1 MKKLSVYLLSFLCM
15 ICMVCGVVISLSGAN
30 VETAEAATATVQTVP
45 TLSKTKYKISKDK
58 TGMLLATGIKDFE
71 CVYEIGYAF
80 KDTDGVEKL
89 HAITTKYY
97 TSITS
102 GSSTW
107 TVEDMFGS
115 EYTGMIVWE
124 VEYDLATAYSYQAY
138 AKVGEMTDEGLVKT
152 DNIVYGTRKDLLS
165 QVNTVTFMSGGET
178 IATQSA
184 TVNGTYGTL
193 PEAPKAGYSF
203 KGWYL
208 NEDGMGEAI
217 TSDTKVKITEDH
229 VLYAVYEPYTTYDF
243 RDDSQMEFFGYQV
256 NTTYSIVNDAN
267 GNYLK
272 ITGQPSTSNNI
283 VVFKRD
289 LTAGSVVEIDIEYI
303 TTDSGT
309 WVDSATSQ
317 VTFLAYEANADG
329 SETGDPTVMG
339 NASWDGGWNLGKY
352 TLSKA
357 ISSDCYGV
365 RMQFKFNSDTGAYF
379 KINGIRVIE
388 YPYEYDFTSNK
399 VLSDFVSLDN
409 GSVELVEDA
418 NSNYLKLTPVNNTVT
433 SDNTPQSVFWLK
445 HALTAGMT
453 VEIDFKLVGTINVG
467 HGVWT
472 YGAGENGT
480 ELFEGQFTTAWDAP
494 NRWNDGNFT
503 ASTTITQDC
512 YGVRILVRYAKNA
525 DAYWMVTG
533 IRIMDSG
540 YPTYTVA
547 YDVDGKKT
555 YATVTYGS
563 TYGELPA
570 APEQLGY
577 SFKGWYFEPM
587 GVSEAVTAETVVTTL
602 GDHTLY
608 AVYEEVG
615 IVTEK
620 DRTEYD
626 FTSADQIDAFGYA
639 VNTTYSIVNDA
650 NGNYLKITGQPST
663 SNNIVVFKRD
673 LTAGSVVE
681 IDIEYITTD
690 SGTWVDSATSQV
702 TFLAYEANADGSETG
717 DPTVM
722 GNASWDG
729 GWNLGKYT
737 LSKAISSDCYGVRM
751 QFKFNSDTGAYF
763 KINGIRVIEYP
774 YEYDFTSNKVL
785 SDFVSLDNGSVE
797 LVEDANSNYLKL
809 TPVNNTVTSDNTPQ
823 SVFWL
828 KHALTAGMTVEIDFK
843 LVGTINVGHGVW
855 TYGAGENGTELF
867 EGQFTTAWDAP
878 NRWNDGN
885 FTASTTITQ
894 DCYGV
899 RILVRYAKNADAYW
913 MVTGIRIV
921 DGEYPTYAVTYD
933 VDGEKSYATVT
944 YGSAYGELPVAPEK
958 EWAEFKGWYFNEL
971 GEGEAITAETV
982 VSKLCNHTV
991 YAVYNEYSKTPN
1003 FFEEIEVKNIVD
1015 LNNTD
1020 IQLVRD
1026 ASGNYLKLSPTVLPE
1041 NVESNENQSEIF
1053 FKYPYLKAGWT
1064 VEMDFE
1070 LVGDIVS
1077 AHGIWTFGANEDG
1090 SQLFDGQWT
1099 TGWDAPDRWNN
1110 GNFTTTTE
1118 ITQDCYGVRVR
1129 IRYAHSAN
1137 AYWKLTGIR
1146 VYSLEERCDIATY
1159 ADDKQ
1164 IDIGGWSWM
1173 TGDLSE
1179 TQLEDLQEAGI
1190 TMLAGVFMGGTG
1202 TEAEE
1207 TAFLD
1212 RAQKYGIKILF
1223 QKEWDGSTIPSYVDH
1238 EAFMGY
1244 CVADEPPMRDLS
1256 DLKTLKETWD
1266 ASALKNKLFFV
1277 NLYPVYSNII
1287 SLGTWDYDA
1296 YMEEAITNSGFP
1308 VVSFDHYPLYD
1319 DNGTTVLRTDWLENF
1334 DIASY
1339 YAETNSVP
1347 LWYTL
1352 LTTQHTGSS
1361 EDYIDPTAADLQ
1373 YQMFVAM
1380 TYGTTN
1386 LMHYTFA
1393 GTGEDHKNPIM
1404 ENPNYTG
1411 TDEVVVDENGWT
1423 DSYYDAKDAA
1433 AKIGEWDHVFM
1444 NFNWLGVS
1452 TVTGSSAQTGLI
1464 TSDLEYSVS
1473 VDKYG
1478 VISSVNSTQDVLVG
1492 HFQDSNGYNGVMIT
1506 NLTMPENNTS
1516 ASVTVAFSDEYKAVM
1531 VYQNGEEKFIPLH
1544 NGVLSI
1550 NVASAEGIFIIPVK
1564 LKA

>member
-272 ITGQPSTSNNI
+272 ITGQPSISNNI

-303 TTDSGT
+303 TTDST

-453 VEIDFKLVGTINVG
+453 VD
-467 HGVWT
+467 
-472 YGAGENGT
+472 
-480 ELFEGQFTTAWDAP
+480 
-494 NRWNDGNFT
+494 
-503 ASTTITQDC
+503 
-512 YGVRILVRYAKNA
+512 
-525 DAYWMVTG
+525 
-533 IRIMDSG
+533 
-540 YPTYTVA
+540 
-547 YDVDGKKT
+547 
-555 YATVTYGS
+555 
-563 TYGELPA
+563 
-570 APEQLGY
+570 
-577 SFKGWYFEPM
+577 
-587 GVSEAVTAETVVTTL
+587 
-602 GDHTLY
+602 
-608 AVYEEVG
+608 
-615 IVTEK
+615 
-620 DRTEYD
+620 
-626 FTSADQIDAFGYA
+626 
-639 VNTTYSIVNDA
+639 
-650 NGNYLKITGQPST
+650 
-663 SNNIVVFKRD
+663 
-673 LTAGSVVE
+673 
-681 IDIEYITTD
+681 
-690 SGTWVDSATSQV
+690 
-702 TFLAYEANADGSETG
+702 
-717 DPTVM
+717 
-722 GNASWDG
+722 
-729 GWNLGKYT
+729 
-737 LSKAISSDCYGVRM
+737 
-751 QFKFNSDTGAYF
+751 
-763 KINGIRVIEYP
+763 
-774 YEYDFTSNKVL
+774 
-785 SDFVSLDNGSVE
+785 
-797 LVEDANSNYLKL
+797 
-809 TPVNNTVTSDNTPQ
+809 
-823 SVFWL
+823 
-828 KHALTAGMTVEIDFK
+828 IDFK

-1352 LTTQHTGSS
+1352 LTTQHTGSR

-1550 NVASAEGIFIIPVK
+1550 DVASAEGIFIIPVK